1 MYIIFHNKEHV
12 KKTKTKTSE
21 SEGANSQLETKATAF
36 TVVSNK
42 QVFHINIPSH

>member
-12 KKTKTKTSE
+12 KKTKTSE